1 MVKALELQ
9 GKNLKLQIW
18 DTAGQ
23 ERYAAI
29 TSAYYRGGNGIL
41 MVFDITRRESFD
53 ILRNK
58 IIQTVRSQAQE
69 NVKIVVVGSMLDK
82 QESRQVSYEEAMAF
96 AQEVNAPYLECSA
109 KTGQNINEAFE

>member
-58 IIQTVRSQAQE
+58 VIQTVRSQAQE
-69 NVKIVVVGSMLDK
+69 NVKLVVVGTMLDK
-82 QESRQVSYEEAMAF
+82 QESREVSYEEAMSF
-96 AQEVNAPYLECSA
+96 A
-109 KTGQNINEAFE
+109 

>member
-1 MVKALELQ
+1 MVKGLQ
-9 GKNLKLQIW
+9 FEGKDLKLQIW
-18 DTAGQ
+18 DTPGQ
-23 ERYAAI
+23 ERFASI
-29 TSAYYRGGNGIL
+29 TSFYYRGANGIM

-69 NVKIVVVGSMLDK
+69 NVKILVVGSMLDK

-96 AQEVNAPYLECSA
+96 AQEINAPYLECSA
-109 KTGQNINEAFE
+109 KTGQNINEVFE